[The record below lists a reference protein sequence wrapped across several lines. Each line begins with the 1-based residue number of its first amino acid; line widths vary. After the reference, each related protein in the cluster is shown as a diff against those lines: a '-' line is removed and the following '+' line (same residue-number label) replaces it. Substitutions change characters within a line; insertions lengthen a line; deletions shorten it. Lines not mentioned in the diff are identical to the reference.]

1 MYTLGSTEFNQ
12 IIETPNNQS
21 VKKRLVLLDNG
32 TIIDKIK
39 SLTLYSSSSSQELQ
53 LGTTNMSYID
63 AEVEC
68 DLLLTNREVR
78 LECGVELSDGSEEYI
93 PMGVFTIQKPQG
105 DIDFVK
111 FKAHDNMQKFEKVYS
126 SELTYPTTSDL
137 VLDEICNMCGVTLS
151 TPIENPIEITEKLQ
165 GYTCREVL
173 GFIAGIH
180 GKFACIDR
188 LGTLNL
194 RWYSETPID
203 KQIGLIWAFNKS
215 DDDFTVDKIE
225 IAKDTETNY
234 TSGSGFSAIY
244 HSNPL
249 ATQEITDELFSKL
262 DGFTYNASTIDI
274 LDDIRLDIWDVIKVI
289 YLDGKEYL
297 VPCMSLKQDFGQ
309 GSTSIQSF
317 AKTNTENEYRYNG
330 AMTNYVNRIAMELLL
345 TNRIVATKVDAE
357 YVNSVAITTE
367 NFEAKVAEIK
377 ELVVEEIDGK
387 YATIDFA
394 NIDVANIN
402 KTNIGLLFAEV
413 GLLDRATIVDGHV
426 TGFLDAVEIN
436 ANKITAGT
444 LMVDRLIFRGNE
456 NSIIYQL
463 NNITSKNLI
472 PYPYTESTHED
483 NGIIWTELG
492 NGKIM
497 ASGTATGDSTFV
509 LPPFTVPAG
518 TYTISGSIPVEN
530 TAIQLATNGS
540 YAMSSNWLN
549 LTKTITYNEETY
561 FNYCRILIKAGVT
574 VEDVIFEPMLV
585 SGSEVLPFEPYRE
598 CTQGLTSET
607 VNGEVLTDR
616 TITADKIIAKS
627 ITSNEIDV
635 AELFANQA
643 AITTLITQDAFIDA
657 IETNRI
663 VVGASDIANEAL
675 NKVKSTVKSITM
687 HYLATTASSGV
698 TTSTSGWTTTVQQIN
713 ATKKYLWTYQTIT
726 YVDNT
731 TTDTSPVIS
740 GVYGNEGKDGKD
752 GEDGTNGT
760 NGVGITSVVP
770 LYYLKSNTT
779 APSAPTSAV
788 TSTST
793 GSGVWTKSVPFYVSG
808 YTYFTCTQTKYT
820 DGTFT
825 WSTVIA
831 DNSLTEA
838 YASLENKADIDEVV
852 AVNLLPYP
860 YYESTHTENVIT
872 WTVNT
877 DGTIGVSSGTPTADC
892 YFVFRHHATADKI
905 HLVIPA
911 GTYTLSGG
919 TSKIPLSAWKIENG
933 VTTTQL
939 ALDNGKG
946 ATFTVNT
953 DTRLNVRLHIT
964 NGTVVTATTIKP
976 MLEVGSVA
984 HHYTEYSKGGVGITN
999 NIYQAGT
1006 TLIDGG
1012 KIYTGSI
1019 LADSINVEDLF
1030 AQNIVIQPGGK
1041 FTATGNVWVKPTI
1054 DDYYLVMS
1062 YYNGTKT
1069 PTAQQKMA
1077 SDFDKDG
1084 SVDLLDVGYISD
1096 IIKGER
1102 DVQYFVNTYG
1112 YQPIK
1117 SDVEVVIDPLNAEKV
1132 IGISTTSSFGRDVE
1146 VYLGVNGLKTPYVS
1160 SSRIECGDLK
1170 VTADISCEQTVISNS
1185 IITADDIYGGGDV
1198 YALYGTDTEVS
1209 LLGLN
1214 ERVNYLQPHPYSLIR
1229 SQDIGAVTT
1238 TQTAYNTFNSRKI
1251 SDYGMILISVGSSE
1265 TDVRATMVVPRAVF
1279 DNTPS
1284 VVKTFYIDNQIAVK
1298 WNSDTKITIYAT
1310 SGSATNKYVNIYG
1323 LKVDA
1328 ALSGKSVDIL

>member
-21 VKKRLVLLDNG
+21 VKKRLVLLDDN

-53 LGTTNMSYID
+53 LGTTNMSYIE
-63 AEVEC
+63 AEVDS

-78 LECGVELSDGSEEYI
+78 LECGVTLSDGSEEYI

-111 FKAHDNMQKFEKVYS
+111 FKAHDNMQKFEKMYVS
-126 SELTYPTTSDL
+126 ALDYPTTSAL
-137 VLDEICNMCGVTLS
+137 VLDEICNMCGVVLS

-194 RWYSETPID
+194 RWYSDTPID

-249 ATQEITDELFSKL
+249 ATQEIADELFAKL
-262 DGFTYNASTIDI
+262 NGFTYNASTIDI

-413 GLLDRATIVDGHV
+413 GLLDRAAIVDGHV

-444 LMVDRLIFRGNE
+444 LIADRLLLRGSE
-456 NSIIYQL
+456 QSILYQL
-463 NNITSKNLI
+463 NSLSKNIL
-472 PYPYTESTHED
+472 PYPYYNALPRT
-483 NGIIWTELG
+483 NRGITFKDYD
-492 NGKIM
+492 GKGGIS
-497 ASGTATGDSTFV
+497 ASGTLDGTGQPFFVCEADRVVLKANKPYTFASNCTNEYGFVIMWFRKPDGSGGSVTMPYTEIRDGVIST
-509 LPPFTVPAG
+509 ANAN
-518 TYTISGSIPVEN
+518 YISELRG
-530 TAIQLATNGS
+530 G
-540 YAMSSNWLN
+540 
-549 LTKTITYNEETY
+549 
-561 FNYCRILIKAGVT
+561 ILYDGVT
-574 VEDVIFEPMLV
+574 IIPSQDVCVQLDVRFDTNVGTVTDAIFYPMLV
-585 SGSEVLPFEPYRE
+585 EGTEVLPYEPYRKN
-598 CTQGLTSET
+598 TQALTSET
-607 VNGEVLTDR
+607 INGEVLTDR

-643 AITTLITQDAFIDA
+643 AIGTLIAQDAFVDA

-663 VVGASDIANEAL
+663 VVGASDKADEAL
-675 NKVKSTVKSITM
+675 GQVKKTVKSITM

-698 TTSTSGWTTTVQQIN
+698 TTSTSGWTTTVQQID

-726 YVDNT
+726 YADNT

-740 GVYGNEGKDGKD
+740 GVYGNEGVDGK
-752 GEDGTNGT
+752 
-760 NGVGITSVVP
+760 GITSVVP

-779 APSAPTSAV
+779 APSTPTSAV

-793 GSGVWTKSVPFYVSG
+793 GSGVWTKSVPTYVAN
-808 YTYFTCTQTKYT
+808 YTYFTCTQTQYT
-820 DGTFT
+820 DGTYK
-825 WSTVIA
+825 WSTVVA
-831 DNSLTEA
+831 DNALTNA
-838 YASLENKADIDEVV
+838 NKTANTANTNASNA
-852 AVNLLPYP
+852 
-860 YYESTHTENVIT
+860 
-872 WTVNT
+872 
-877 DGTIGVSSGTPTADC
+877 
-892 YFVFRHHATADKI
+892 
-905 HLVIPA
+905 
-911 GTYTLSGG
+911 
-919 TSKIPLSAWKIENG
+919 
-933 VTTTQL
+933 VTT
-939 ALDNGKG
+939 A
-946 ATFTVNT
+946 NT
-953 DTRLNVRLHIT
+953 ANTTANT
-964 NGTVVTATTIKP
+964 ANSTATTANNTANAIK
-976 MLEVGSVA
+976 
-984 HHYTEYSKGGVGITN
+984 N
-999 NIYQAGT
+999 NIYKSGT

-1012 KIYTGSI
+1012 KIFTG
-1019 LADSINVEDLF
+1019 
-1030 AQNIVIQPGGK
+1030 
-1041 FTATGNVWVKPTI
+1041 T
-1054 DDYYLVMS
+1054 
-1062 YYNGTKT
+1062 
-1069 PTAQQKMA
+1069 
-1077 SDFDKDG
+1077 
-1084 SVDLLDVGYISD
+1084 
-1096 IIKGER
+1096 
-1102 DVQYFVNTYG
+1102 
-1112 YQPIK
+1112 
-1117 SDVEVVIDPLNAEKV
+1117 
-1132 IGISTTSSFGRDVE
+1132 
-1146 VYLGVNGLKTPYVS
+1146 
-1160 SSRIECGDLK
+1160 
-1170 VTADISCEQTVISNS
+1170 VTADAIATDAIKSQNYVANTSGSFLNLADGSFDSKYLKWNAQGELTATKGNIGNWEIKEGQLLADLGWTQDFDTSTWYGLQLKAEGWLGEKLES
-1185 IITADDIYGGGDV
+1185 ALSATELRITHNDGYEYDEYASYGWKSVYFQDYLGKECTPIDFRMSMAEIDPSLDYALGLGENYDLTFVHSTNGLASASDV
-1198 YALYGTDTEVS
+1198 YANYGTDTQVS
-1209 LLGLN
+1209 LLGLQ
-1214 ERVNYLQPHPYSLIR
+1214 EKVNYLQPHGYSLIR
-1229 SQDIGAVTT
+1229 YTDIGELTT
-1238 TQTAYNTFNSRKI
+1238 TQKIYTLFNNRKM
-1251 SDYGMILISVGSSE
+1251 SDYGMLLITIGVSATDIRETMYVPTLVFSGSDSLPRTLYLE
-1265 TDVRATMVVPRAVF
+1265 CWTDNGATFNQVR
-1279 DNTPS
+1279 
-1284 VVKTFYIDNQIAVK
+1284 IDYV
-1298 WNSDTKITIYAT
+1298 SDTQIKAYLVT
-1310 SGSATNKYVNIYG
+1310 STTKTKYLNIYG
-1323 LKVDA
+1323 VKVDA
-1328 ALSGKSVDIL
+1328 GLSGRSVDLI